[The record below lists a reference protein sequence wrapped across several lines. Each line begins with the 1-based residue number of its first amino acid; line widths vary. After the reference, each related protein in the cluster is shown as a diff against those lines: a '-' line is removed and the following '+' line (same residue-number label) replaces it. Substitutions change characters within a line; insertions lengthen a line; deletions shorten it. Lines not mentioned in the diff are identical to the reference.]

1 MGQLQKQCIHIL
13 KIKLISNTK
22 VDAARAEIRQITD
35 LLTESTAH
43 KQKATGW
50 RSETGSFF
58 TPNISLHSTLKQKET
73 NTHWCSRP
81 KRKTSAFRP
90 QRFGAMSIP
99 MPFCAFLFYLF
110 GLGFLSSIE
119 RRE

>member
-43 KQKATGW
+43 KQKATG
-50 RSETGSFF
+50 
-58 TPNISLHSTLKQKET
+58 
-73 NTHWCSRP
+73 
-81 KRKTSAFRP
+81 
-90 QRFGAMSIP
+90 
-99 MPFCAFLFYLF
+99 
-110 GLGFLSSIE
+110 
-119 RRE
+119 